1 MRKHPI
7 ELLIEQGEGRRLDFK
22 FGITDAAKIARSL
35 SAFANTEGGKLLIGV
50 EDNGV
55 VRGVES
61 EEEFFMIEKAA
72 RNYCKPE
79 VPFKSKDWM
88 VEGKKVLEVSIPA
101 SEKKP
106 HKAPDKDGRFKA
118 FYRFRDENLL
128 ASGVQMKVWTKY
140 YSSHNISISIE
151 GDNKWLLEYLQEYST
166 ITVNEFRNYAGIS
179 KYRAED
185 ILSDFV
191 VIEVIKMKVDKKEI
205 VFSLQ

>member
-7 ELLIEQGEGRRLDFK
+7 ELLIEQGEGLRLDFK

-55 VRGVES
+55 VRGVEL

>member
-7 ELLIEQGEGRRLDFK
+7 ERLIEQGEGLHLDFK

-61 EEEFFMIEKAA
+61 EEEFYMIENAA
-72 RNYCKPE
+72 QNYCKPE
-79 VPFKSKDWM
+79 VPFISKDWM
-88 VEGKKVLEVSIPA
+88 VKGKKVLEVSIPA

-118 FYRFRDENLL
+118 FFRLRDENLL

-140 YSSHNISISIE
+140 YSSGNISISIE
-151 GDNKWLLEYLQEYST
+151 GDYKWLLEYLQEYST

-179 KYRAED
+179 KHLAED

-191 VIEVIKMKVDKKEI
+191 VIDVIRMELNKREA
-205 VFSLQ
+205 VFSLK